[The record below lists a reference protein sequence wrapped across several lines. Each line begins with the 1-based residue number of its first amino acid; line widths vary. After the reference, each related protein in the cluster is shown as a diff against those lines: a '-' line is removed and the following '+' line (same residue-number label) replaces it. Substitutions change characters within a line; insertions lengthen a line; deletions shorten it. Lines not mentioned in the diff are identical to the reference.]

1 VHAVDIYFNED
12 GSYLNYDLTS
22 PLARTGGKA
31 LVVSSLKGQASI
43 VMVGD
48 GKTDLEAKQAGAY
61 VVGFGGVVKREIVRN
76 SADFYTTEPTLLSVL
91 EHIL

>member
-1 VHAVDIYFNED
+1 
-12 GSYLNYDLTS
+12 
-22 PLARTGGKA
+22 
-31 LVVSSLKGQASI
+31 
-43 VMVGD
+43 
-48 GKTDLEAKQAGAY
+48 LEAKQAGAY

>member
-1 VHAVDIYFNED
+1 
-12 GSYLNYDLTS
+12 
-22 PLARTGGKA
+22 
-31 LVVSSLKGQASI
+31 
-43 VMVGD
+43 MVGD